1 MEINSRR
8 FRAGLLILKKQ
19 CIYYSLVG
27 CRVLNYKVCKRGTN
41 CQKKVIE
48 MGTFSAGRSLPV
60 KRFSSVYTF
69 PRDLTFLKSNRLRSK
84 RFQSSYCAKVGG
96 GAKKNGMGREVI
108 PTLTTFSANSARRLD
123 PQDRIPITS
132 YWTSQI
138 GLFWCWIRQKLKFT
152 MLSQPSPLFSFINLR
167 LTFGNDDDYGKTTF
181 TSY

>member
-1 MEINSRR
+1 
-8 FRAGLLILKKQ
+8 
-19 CIYYSLVG
+19 
-27 CRVLNYKVCKRGTN
+27 
-41 CQKKVIE
+41 

-152 MLSQPSPLFSFINLR
+152 MLSPPFRHFFLSSIYGWPLETTMIMVKRLLPVIEVIFDCPLFLIK
-167 LTFGNDDDYGKTTF
+167 KTLVI
-181 TSY
+181 

>member
-1 MEINSRR
+1 M
-8 FRAGLLILKKQ
+8 LIT
-19 CIYYSLVG
+19 
-27 CRVLNYKVCKRGTN
+27 KRGEVTKQGF
-41 CQKKVIE
+41 CKILGRKLRPRGSLLLE
-48 MGTFSAGRSLPV
+48 FS
-60 KRFSSVYTF
+60 
-69 PRDLTFLKSNRLRSK
+69 
-84 RFQSSYCAKVGG
+84 
-96 GAKKNGMGREVI
+96 KKNGMGREVI

>member
-152 MLSQPSPLFSFINLR
+152 ILSQPFA
-167 LTFGNDDDYGKTTF
+167 TFFFHQSTIDL
-181 TSY
+181 